1 MIKIKHIALIL
12 ELAGAALLVAGL
24 YLLLNLAAALIAA
37 GAIVIILGIALENA
51 KQ

>member
-24 YLLLNLAAALIAA
+24 YLLLNLAAAMLSA
-37 GAIVIILGIALENA
+37 GAMVIVLGAALENA

>member
-24 YLLLNLAAALIAA
+24 YLLLNLAASLIAA
-37 GAIVIILGIALENA
+37 GLMVIVLGAALENA

>member
-12 ELAGAALLVAGL
+12 ELAGAALLLAGL

-37 GAIVIILGIALENA
+37 GAIVIILGIALETA
-51 KQ
+51 R

>member
-24 YLLLNLAAALIAA
+24 YLLLNLAAAMLVA
-37 GAIVIILGIALENA
+37 GAMVIVLGAALENA

>member
-12 ELAGAALLVAGL
+12 ELAGAAMLVAGL
-24 YLLLNLAAALIAA
+24 YLLLNLAVALIAA

-51 KQ
+51 R

>member
-24 YLLLNLAAALIAA
+24 YLLLNLAAAMLAA
-37 GAIVIILGIALENA
+37 GAMVIVLGAALENA